1 MNSSQSNR
9 SVPAAARSLDE
20 RIWKHIENNEARE
33 AIDNCERLNKDY
45 PDFAP
50 GWNTASHI
58 AMRAN
63 KPLLALAAIEKALA
77 LDPESTAWLLQE
89 ASCLSRL
96 GQLEQLAEK
105 VARLKK
111 RKLKTVYQ
119 LSALGMLLTQLEQ
132 RAEAVKYYES
142 AAAMQPNEAKH
153 YYNIACLQRSLGDLD
168 AAESN
173 FDRTIELDTTDYEAF
188 KLRSDLRSQTPENNH
203 VDSLAAMLEK
213 GVGDPRGAVQIC
225 FALAKELED
234 LGESE
239 RSFNYLKMGADARRS
254 LMQYDVNRDVNTMS
268 AIRDTFGPSQ
278 FDGSIP
284 GHDSPEPIFVLGLP
298 RTGTTL
304 VERILASH
312 SEVYAAGEL
321 NNFSLLMSQQA
332 KQLAGDKK
340 LTRDEMVQLSAGL
353 NFQELGAAY
362 IESTRPFTGST
373 ARFID
378 KLPLNYLYI
387 GLIHLALPNAK
398 IIVLYRDSLDTCYA
412 IYKQLFTNA
421 YPFSYRLDELA
432 EYYVAYHRLMEHWQ
446 TVLPGK
452 IHKIDYESLVNDID
466 GESRKLVEF
475 CNLEWQEQCLKFYE
489 NKEASTT
496 ASTVQV
502 RQPVYQSSVGKWRR
516 VREQMQPVVDI
527 IQRAGIEFDNDK

>member
-1 MNSSQSNR
+1 MNLSQSNR

-20 RIWKHIENNEARE
+20 RVWNHIENNEVRE

-45 PDFAP
+45 PGFAP

-77 LDPESTAWLLQE
+77 LDPENTAWLLQE
-89 ASCLSRL
+89 ATCLSRL

-105 VARLKK
+105 VALLKK

-132 RAEAVKYYES
+132 RAEAVKYYER

-153 YYNIACLQRSLGDLD
+153 YYNIACLQRSLGDLE

-173 FDRTIELDTTDYEAF
+173 FDKTIELNTTDYEAF

-213 GVGDPRGAVQIC
+213 GIDDPRGAVQVC

-239 RSFNYLKMGADARRS
+239 RSFHYLKMGADARRS
-254 LMQYDVNRDVNTMS
+254 LMKYDVSRDVSTMS
-268 AIRDTFGPSQ
+268 VIRDTFGPNL

-312 SEVYAAGEL
+312 SDVYAAGEL

-340 LTRDEMVQLSAGL
+340 LTRDEMVQLSANL
-353 NFQELGAAY
+353 NFQDLGAAY
-362 IESTRPFTGST
+362 IESTRPLTGST

-378 KLPLNYLYI
+378 KLPLNYLYV

-398 IIVLYRDSLDTCYA
+398 IIVLNRDSLDTCYA

-475 CNLEWQEQCLKFYE
+475 CNLEWQEQCLKYYE

>member
-1 MNSSQSNR
+1 MNLSQSNR

-20 RIWKHIENNEARE
+20 RVWNHIENNEVRE

-45 PDFAP
+45 PGFAP

-77 LDPESTAWLLQE
+77 LDPENTAWLLQE
-89 ASCLSRL
+89 ATCLSRL

-105 VARLKK
+105 VALLKK

-132 RAEAVKYYES
+132 RAEAVKYYER

-153 YYNIACLQRSLGDLD
+153 YYNIACLQRSLGDLE

-173 FDRTIELDTTDYEAF
+173 FDKTIELNTTDYEAF

-213 GVGDPRGAVQIC
+213 GIDDPRGAVQVC

-239 RSFNYLKMGADARRS
+239 RSFHYLKMGADARRS
-254 LMQYDVNRDVNTMS
+254 LMKYDVSRDVSTMS
-268 AIRDTFGPSQ
+268 VIRDTFGPNL

-304 VERILASH
+304 VERILSSH
-312 SEVYAAGEL
+312 SDVYAAGEL

-340 LTRDEMVQLSAGL
+340 LTRDEMVQLSANL
-353 NFQELGAAY
+353 NFQDLGAAY
-362 IESTRPFTGST
+362 IESTRPLTGST

-378 KLPLNYLYI
+378 KLPLNYLYV

-398 IIVLYRDSLDTCYA
+398 IIVLNRDSLDTCYA

-475 CNLEWQEQCLKFYE
+475 CNLEWQEQCLKYYE

>member
-1 MNSSQSNR
+1 
-9 SVPAAARSLDE
+9 
-20 RIWKHIENNEARE
+20 
-33 AIDNCERLNKDY
+33 
-45 PDFAP
+45 
-50 GWNTASHI
+50 
-58 AMRAN
+58 
-63 KPLLALAAIEKALA
+63 
-77 LDPESTAWLLQE
+77 
-89 ASCLSRL
+89 
-96 GQLEQLAEK
+96 
-105 VARLKK
+105 
-111 RKLKTVYQ
+111 
-119 LSALGMLLTQLEQ
+119 
-132 RAEAVKYYES
+132 
-142 AAAMQPNEAKH
+142 
-153 YYNIACLQRSLGDLD
+153 
-168 AAESN
+168 
-173 FDRTIELDTTDYEAF
+173 
-188 KLRSDLRSQTPENNH
+188 
-203 VDSLAAMLEK
+203 MLEK
-213 GVGDPRGAVQIC
+213 GIDDPRGAVQVC

-239 RSFNYLKMGADARRS
+239 RSFHYLKMGADARRS
-254 LMQYDVNRDVNTMS
+254 LMKYDVSRDVSTMS
-268 AIRDTFGPSQ
+268 VIRDTFGPNL

-312 SEVYAAGEL
+312 SDVYAAGEL
-321 NNFSLLMSQQA
+321 NNFSLLMSQQV

-340 LTRDEMVQLSAGL
+340 LTRDEMVQMSAKL
-353 NFQELGAAY
+353 NFQDLGAAY
-362 IESTRPFTGST
+362 IESTRPLTGST

-378 KLPLNYLYI
+378 KLPLNYLYV

-398 IIVLYRDSLDTCYA
+398 IIVLNRDSLDTCYA

-475 CNLEWQEQCLKFYE
+475 CNLEWQEQCLKYYE